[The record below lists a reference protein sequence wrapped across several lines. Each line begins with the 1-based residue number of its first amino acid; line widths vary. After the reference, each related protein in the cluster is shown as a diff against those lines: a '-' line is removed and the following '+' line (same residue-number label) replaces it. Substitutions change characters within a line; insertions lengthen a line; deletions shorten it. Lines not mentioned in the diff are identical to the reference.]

1 MPDESVK
8 HAQILIVDDEPANLK
23 LLDKLLAS
31 QGFKNLA
38 LIQDAREV
46 LDRYRETRPDLILLD
61 INMPQLDGYQVMA
74 QLKAL
79 NDPLLPP
86 IIILTAQQGRDT
98 LLKALAAGA
107 RDVITKPF
115 DTLEVIHRIRS
126 QLLAHL
132 LLQERSA
139 QAKVLE
145 NLVAERTSELHEL
158 NRSLE
163 ERIRQRTAELESFSY
178 SVSHDLRGPLRI
190 VTSFARIA
198 IDEYGAELPDG
209 ARRMIERIERAG
221 VTMGEIIN
229 ALLELSHVGRSEL
242 VRREAD
248 LSALANEVWSEVVL
262 ATPERAV
269 EYVAQD
275 GIVANCDAVLVRQ
288 VLQNL
293 LANAFKFTRG
303 AGAPR
308 VEFSATAASGETV
321 YFVRDNGA
329 GFDVNYADKLF
340 KPFQRL
346 HSNREFEGTGIGL
359 ALVRIIVEHHGG
371 RIWADAAPGKGAAFY
386 FTLG

>member
-8 HAQILIVDDEPANLK
+8 RAHILIVDDEFANLK

-31 QGFKNLA
+31 QGYENRA
-38 LIQDAREV
+38 LIQDPREV
-46 LDRYRETRPDLILLD
+46 LDRYREARPDLILLD
-61 INMPQLDGYQVMA
+61 INMPLLDGYQVMA
-74 QLKAL
+74 QLKGL

-107 RDVITKPF
+107 RDVISKPF
-115 DTLEVIHRIRS
+115 DTLEVLHRIRS

-132 LLQERSA
+132 LLHERSA
-139 QAKVLE
+139 QAEVLKR
-145 NLVAERTSELHEL
+145 LVAERTNELHEL
-158 NRSLE
+158 NLSLE

-190 VTSFARIA
+190 VTSYSHIVLEDFGSEIP
-198 IDEYGAELPDG
+198 EG
-209 ARRMIERIERAG
+209 ARRMIERVERAG

-229 ALLELSHVGRSEL
+229 ALLELGRVGQREL
-242 VRREAD
+242 LRRETD
-248 LSALANEVWSEVVL
+248 LSGLASEVWSEVVL
-262 ATPERAV
+262 TTPERVV
-269 EYVAQD
+269 EFAAQD
-275 GIVANCDAVLVRQ
+275 GIVAVCDAVLVRQ

-293 LANAFKFTRG
+293 LGNAFKFTRD

-308 VEFSATAASGETV
+308 VEFGATTAEGETV

-329 GFDVNYADKLF
+329 GFNLSYADKLF

-346 HSNREFEGTGIGL
+346 HSDREFEGTGIGL
-359 ALVRIIVEHHGG
+359 ATVRSIVEHHGG
-371 RIWADAAPGKGAAFY
+371 RIWAEATLGKGATFY